1 MSLREHLLVEDS
13 YDVHLRPRD
22 PAEDDVPAVAIAP
35 VPGLDLIADSTRRR
49 RASEQTEALV
59 KLGQVSVGLLG
70 PPTLDSEAT
79 DLQEVAPGRPS
90 NLEASQGGSARLAV
104 EFRQEPLE
112 AVVFCE
118 AAHFTFFE
126 RCAHCRHPRFLFFE
140 PAKARADDFARRGE
154 PASSDLSANEGL
166 EMTPETDAGV
176 LGHRD
181 SS

>member
-22 PAEDDVPAVAIAP
+22 PVEDDGPAVAIAP

-70 PPTLDSEAT
+70 PPT
-79 DLQEVAPGRPS
+79 
-90 NLEASQGGSARLAV
+90 GGSARLAV

-140 PAKARADDFARRGE
+140 PAKARADDFAHRGE